1 MNDWRSYGAGTTQS
15 RTLWQRINVMQ
26 IMRQLSHDAHI
37 IHFLFCSYDMRQ
49 AGSRA
54 LYNFPVNDTLLT
66 LLLK

>member
-1 MNDWRSYGAGTTQS
+1 
-15 RTLWQRINVMQ
+15 MQ

-66 LLLK
+66 SLLK